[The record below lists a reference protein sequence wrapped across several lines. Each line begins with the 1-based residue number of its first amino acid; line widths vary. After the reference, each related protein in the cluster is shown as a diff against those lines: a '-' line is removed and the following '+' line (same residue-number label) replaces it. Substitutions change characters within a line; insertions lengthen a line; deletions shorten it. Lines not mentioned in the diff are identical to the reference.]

1 MLLANVLLL
10 GSATLA
16 AASVPINVFKRAD
29 NSSFPL
35 SAIPSSCDTQC
46 ETYKSIFGTCPGNP
60 SDSACAGACN
70 GTILTNLQ
78 VCINCTQIDGLAAG
92 TVTQYQID
100 ILNAAQQ
107 QLAQACVEDGFPSS
121 FTGAVPTPT
130 TVTYPSG
137 VDQATYASNSTS
149 TTSSAA
155 STTSASANSTAAATS
170 AASSETGKA
179 SGARAL
185 SASVAGAILA
195 AAGVAILL

>member
-1 MLLANVLLL
+1 MGDGLPALDKLQLC
-10 GSATLA
+10 
-16 AASVPINVFKRAD
+16 ASVRGVGRHVHERLHFHEPLHHSHSHHCQTTLHTLSCPDRLALLTPAD
-29 NSSFPL
+29 HL
-35 SAIPSSCDTQC
+35 Q
-46 ETYKSIFGTCPGNP
+46 
-60 SDSACAGACN
+60 

-155 STTSASANSTAAATS
+155 STTSASVSISFVYTP
-170 AASSETGKA
+170 
-179 SGARAL
+179 
-185 SASVAGAILA
+185 
-195 AAGVAILL
+195 